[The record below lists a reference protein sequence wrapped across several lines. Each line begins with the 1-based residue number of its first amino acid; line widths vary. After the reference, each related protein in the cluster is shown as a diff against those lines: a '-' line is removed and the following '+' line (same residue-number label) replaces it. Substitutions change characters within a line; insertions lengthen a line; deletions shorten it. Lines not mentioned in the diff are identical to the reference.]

1 MRLKFRHTARSISV
15 LVLVA
20 IGVLACATEL
30 LGQQIRRSASR
41 GALIVDLPSA
51 DATEPVVQVAAKPL
65 ALPVEVNETLQE
77 LLVDGPQKDVPQNDV
92 GGSVDPVLAEQVD
105 GLTVESLEAIATNSN
120 PSILRANAEIAAAR
134 GRAYQA
140 GLRPNPKVGFDF
152 QQLGSDGLAEQYGV
166 LVQQEVVRGQKLQL
180 NRSIALHE
188 VAAVEQAW
196 VAQRQRVL
204 TDVRIAYVRALRATK
219 QLKLSKQLVEIG
231 RQAIDVSKEL
241 LNIGEISRAEL
252 LQAEIEVES
261 AEIVLR
267 NAENNQKAVW
277 RELAAVIGQES
288 LQVQPLAGNLSSSG
302 GDLQFEQSLQNLLS
316 KSPEV
321 AALFSEIERARC
333 NLKRQQAEVKPN
345 VTVQGLIN
353 WRDNGIGGGPDGA
366 ITVAMPLP
374 LWNKNQGAIREARY
388 QLDAAQHALS
398 QVELEL
404 KQRLTPVFQQY
415 RNSQEEVRR
424 YEARILPKIAETLEL
439 TRKAYELG
447 QVNFTS
453 LLLVQRTYANTQLA
467 HLEAQEQL
475 RIAQLRIR
483 GMLLSGSFST
493 RTPVARKY

>member
-1 MRLKFRHTARSISV
+1 MRLKFRHSARSISV
-15 LVLVA
+15 LALVA

-30 LGQQIRRSASR
+30 LGQQTRRSASR

-65 ALPVEVNETLQE
+65 VLPVEVNETLQH
-77 LLVDGPQKDVPQNDV
+77 LLVDGPQQDVPRSDV
-92 GGSVDPVLAEQVD
+92 DGSVGPVLAEQVD

-120 PSILRANAEIAAAR
+120 PSILRASAEIAAAR

-140 GLRPNPKVGFDF
+140 GLRPNPAVGFDF

-188 VAAVEQAW
+188 VAALEQAW

-277 RELAAVIGQES
+277 RELAAVIGKES

-302 GDLQFEQSLQNLLS
+302 DDLQFEQSLQSLLS

-374 LWNKNQGAIREARY
+374 LWNKNQGAIREARH
-388 QLDAAQHALS
+388 QLDAAQHALI

-447 QVNFTS
+447 QLNFTG

-475 RIAQLRIR
+475 RIAQLRIG